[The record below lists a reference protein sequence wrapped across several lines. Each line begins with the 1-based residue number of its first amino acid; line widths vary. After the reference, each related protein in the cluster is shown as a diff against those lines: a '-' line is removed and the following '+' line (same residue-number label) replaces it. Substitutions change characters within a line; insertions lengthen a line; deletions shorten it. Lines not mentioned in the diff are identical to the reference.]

1 MEQGWSFM
9 AVITLCM
16 IGVGI
21 DSPLWVLVTFIVGS
35 TYLVIRGKKKGWK
48 WPKRPQKEKRNVMNR
63 EIKDILWVIGNTLVD
78 IAIVGGIVY
87 LASKNQEGW
96 GWLVF
101 IMLFRKW

>member
-1 MEQGWSFM
+1 MEQGLSFM
-9 AVITLCM
+9 AVIGLCM
-16 IGVGI
+16 IGVWM
-21 DSPLWVLVTFIVGS
+21 DSSLWVLVSFTLGS
-35 TYLVIRGKKKGWK
+35 TYLLIRGKRKGWK

>member
-1 MEQGWSFM
+1 MEQGLSFM
-9 AVITLCM
+9 AVIALCM
-16 IGVGI
+16 IGIGM
-21 DSPLWVLVTFIVGS
+21 DSSELVLVSFTLGS
-35 TYLVIRGKKKGWK
+35 IYLLIRGKRKGWK

-87 LASKNQEGW
+87 LASNGMDGW

>member
-48 WPKRPQKEKRNVMNR
+48 WPKRP
-63 EIKDILWVIGNTLVD
+63 
-78 IAIVGGIVY
+78 
-87 LASKNQEGW
+87 
-96 GWLVF
+96 
-101 IMLFRKW
+101 